1 MDRIAFAA
9 HMKINK
15 ASCNF
20 AVFAILSQSKQ
31 FVSQAS
37 FQKMT
42 ESNIPV
48 FRFEIQWQLVSLQ
61 ARNRDDCQESLVTDF
76 FFSWCTIF
84 KCIASLISITASE
97 YKNTYGPWKDDE
109 PLLSAP
115 EMKSGE
121 IGIVDNRF
129 PKIRP
134 FLHMS
139 MLPTVFFVMSH
150 TLFLWNRM
158 WECMCSFGAKLKLCF
173 SPTQGMEYFLSPNI
187 SVLCKLS

>member
-1 MDRIAFAA
+1 
-9 HMKINK
+9 MKSNK
-15 ASCNF
+15 TSCNF

-48 FRFEIQWQLVSLQ
+48 FSFEIQWQLVSLQ
-61 ARNRDDCQESLVTDF
+61 ARNRDNCQECLVTD

-84 KCIASLISITASE
+84 KSIILLISITASE
-97 YKNTYGPWKDDE
+97 YKSTYGLWRDHE

-115 EMKSGE
+115 EMKGGE
-121 IGIVDNRF
+121 IGIVDNKF

-134 FLHMS
+134 FLHIYMFS
-139 MLPTVFFVMSH
+139 TVFFHVSH
-150 TLFLWNRM
+150 MIPMTQNVRMHALLWVKITALLFTNMGNGRFSYHQMAQWHVNHLSHWNI
-158 WECMCSFGAKLKLCF
+158 KK
-173 SPTQGMEYFLSPNI
+173 T
-187 SVLCKLS
+187 